1 MMMTGMTTESKQ
13 KWGNRIGA
21 LGALTTFLLNGL
33 IAVSILSISA
43 ETLGVLNILVVGAAG
58 AVFTLWTGEKAAQSE

>member
-1 MMMTGMTTESKQ
+1 MTGMTVESKQ

-21 LGALTTFLLNGL
+21 LGALVTFILNGL
-33 IAVSILSISA
+33 IAVSVLNVSA

-58 AVFTLWTGEKAAQSE
+58 AIFTIWTGEKASDAD